1 MSEVLHTADD
11 EDDVLH
17 DSKRSSTVLN
27 PVSNVSLF
35 VLTHCQVFLTQ
46 SSFPHTIVLVDHL
59 DQVIQSWQCGGLWES
74 GAQLSFGRLMV
85 SC

>member
-1 MSEVLHTADD
+1 MMFSMIPKDLPQFSIQSQCF
-11 EDDVLH
+11 L
-17 DSKRSSTVLN
+17 
-27 PVSNVSLF
+27 SLLF
-35 VLTHCQVFLTQ
+35 THSQVIFTH